1 MDNFWH
7 LYNKPD
13 LYLTDTRYV
22 MRAAYV
28 GLDFDEQVFDIIYE
42 HYLAQWDGKIN
53 DGPDTPTDRLHRVIL
68 AYLTECYKHK
78 DRTLDLWVW
87 DTIFDHFCDCYKR
100 NPASSLT
107 DKERRRGLMVID
119 YMDRLEK
126 GLLGYYWGLNDEEDH
141 FNRPY
146 VDAADCYR
154 RAAAFIDE
162 EYPAERESYGKRK
175 LDEAARV

>member
-42 HYLAQWDGKIN
+42 HYSVRWAGRIN
-53 DGPDTPTDRLHRVIL
+53 DGPDTPADRLHRVIL
-68 AYLTECYKHK
+68 AYLTECYRHG
-78 DRTLDLWVW
+78 DRALDLWVW

-100 NPASSLT
+100 NPAPSLT

-126 GLLGYYWGLNDEEDH
+126 GLLGYYWGLNDDEDY

-154 RAAAFIDE
+154 RAAAFIDRD
-162 EYPAERESYGKRK
+162 YPAERGSYGKRK

>member
-42 HYLAQWDGKIN
+42 HYSVRWAGRIN
-53 DGPDTPTDRLHRVIL
+53 DGPDTPADRLHRVIL
-68 AYLTECYKHK
+68 AYLTECYRHG
-78 DRTLDLWVW
+78 DRALDLWVW

-100 NPASSLT
+100 NPAPSLT

-126 GLLGYYWGLNDEEDH
+126 GLLGYYWGLIDEEDY

-154 RAAAFIDE
+154 RAAAFIDRD
-162 EYPAERESYGKRK
+162 YPAERGSYGKRK